1 MRSDLLLHDM
11 HSHLLPALDDGAKH
25 IEDSLSLIR
34 QLSALG
40 YKKLITT
47 PHVISGLYYNSAE
60 TIFPA
65 LEILRAAV
73 EKEGIPIELDA
84 AAEYMMDDYFET
96 LLEDKT
102 PLLTINGKYVLVE
115 FSYVAHPPNY
125 RTIFFDLKMAGYEPI
140 LAHPERYMYLHQQFE
155 IYRELFETGILLQ
168 VNLLS
173 LMGYY
178 GSRVQKVAMQL
189 LEEGLVHFIG
199 SDVHH
204 QKHID
209 TISGF
214 EMNRSLEK
222 LFDKGLIRNE
232 QL

>member
-1 MRSDLLLHDM
+1 
-11 HSHLLPALDDGAKH
+11 
-25 IEDSLSLIR
+25 
-34 QLSALG
+34 
-40 YKKLITT
+40 
-47 PHVISGLYYNSAE
+47 
-60 TIFPA
+60 
-65 LEILRAAV
+65 
-73 EKEGIPIELDA
+73 
-84 AAEYMMDDYFET
+84 
-96 LLEDKT
+96 
-102 PLLTINGKYVLVE
+102 
-115 FSYVAHPPNY
+115 
-125 RTIFFDLKMAGYEPI
+125 
-140 LAHPERYMYLHQQFE
+140 MYLHQQFDV
-155 IYRELFETGILLQ
+155 YRELFETGILLQ

-222 LFDKGLIRNE
+222 LLDKGLLRNE

>member
-1 MRSDLLLHDM
+1 MRSDLLVHDM

-25 IEDSLSLIR
+25 LEDSLSLIR
-34 QLSALG
+34 QLSDLG

-65 LEILRAAV
+65 LDALRTEV
-73 EKEGIPIELDA
+73 EKAGIPVELDA
-84 AAEYMMDDYFET
+84 AAEYMMDDYFEA
-96 LLEDKT
+96 LLADKT
-102 PLLTINGKYVLVE
+102 PLLTINGKYILVE
-115 FSYVAHPPNY
+115 FSYVAQPMNY

-140 LAHPERYMYLHQQFE
+140 LAHPERYMYLHQQFDV
-155 IYRELFETGILLQ
+155 YRELFETGILLQ

-178 GSRVQKVAMQL
+178 GSRVQKVALQL
-189 LEEGLVHFIG
+189 LAEGLVHFIG

-214 EMNRSLEK
+214 NLESSLEK
-222 LFDKGLIRNE
+222 LLDRGLIRNE